1 MQNSKDMKTK
11 DIPLLDCPVD
21 FLIGDASGKIMNE
34 YGRFPCKIQ
43 CGVYA
48 LMVRGAAKATI
59 NITHYEFRQNDV
71 LMLEPGSFLLIHE
84 FSEDAL
90 VYYVL
95 FSSSFLD
102 KNSFYSRMSLEAMQL
117 RSPIL
122 QLSDERA
129 DLVQAMYT
137 TLSKAMNCRPS
148 ALTEEKMVH
157 VFNILQIAY
166 AEIGHEQENVHVDT
180 IDRATMLYQNFS
192 KLVLAHYREWHRVS
206 QYAVALH
213 ITLPHM
219 CATVKRISGKK
230 ASDIIDEA
238 ILTDA
243 KAQLKL
249 SDLQVKEIAMS
260 LGFDNEAFFYRYFK
274 AHLGMTPKQYRNS
287 I

>member
-1 MQNSKDMKTK
+1 MKKVK

-48 LMVRGAAKATI
+48 FMVRGSAKATI
-59 NITHYEFRQNDV
+59 NITKYEFNQNDA

-90 VYYVL
+90 VDYIL
-95 FSSSFLD
+95 FSSAFLD

-117 RSPIL
+117 QSPVL
-122 QLSDERA
+122 QLNEDHA
-129 DLVQAMYT
+129 DLVQSIYT
-137 TLSKAMNCRPS
+137 TLNKATNCRPS
-148 ALTEEKMVH
+148 ALNEEKMVH
-157 VFNILQIAY
+157 VFNILQLGY
-166 AEIGHEQENVHVDT
+166 AEIGHEQEDVQKQA
-180 IDRATMLYQNFS
+180 IDRATMIYQAFS
-192 KLVLAHYREWHRVS
+192 RLVLRHYRDWHRVS
-206 QYAVALH
+206 QYASAMH
-213 ITLPHM
+213 ITLPHL
-219 CATVKRISGKK
+219 CATIKHTSGRK

-260 LGFDNEAFFYRYFK
+260 LGFENETFFYRYFK
-274 AHLGMTPKQYRNS
+274 AHTGMTPKIYRNE
-287 I
+287 